1 MARKTCAALLVL
13 CVSAVWLS
21 SIRADETQLQA
32 AAEQQAFARGLKQLV
47 PTEFQYSVENGINH
61 PHIVKYKSV
70 TTITHK
76 KAEPKKEEEEE
87 EEEEPAKPEKGS
99 VGDHAAAFIKKPF
112 KAAQPHKIEKSYT
125 QKVTK
130 DYKVPPPAKVDVLLK
145 EKPSA
150 VIKVTKEHGGKAAT
164 ATATA
169 SKDR

>member
-1 MARKTCAALLVL
+1 MARATFATLLALV
-13 CVSAVWLS
+13 CVSAIWLS

-61 PHIVKYKSV
+61 PHIVKYNSV

-76 KAEPKKEEEEE
+76 KAEPKKEEED

-130 DYKVPPPAKVDVLLK
+130 DYKVPPPAKVEVLLK